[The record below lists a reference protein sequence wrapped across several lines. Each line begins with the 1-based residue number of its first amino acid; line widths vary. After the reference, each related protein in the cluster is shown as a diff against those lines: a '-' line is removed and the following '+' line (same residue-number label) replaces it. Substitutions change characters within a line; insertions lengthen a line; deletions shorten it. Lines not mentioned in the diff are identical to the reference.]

1 MRVLFEAVED
11 GRGGRHTGGE
21 GKARNAAFEIGDAT
35 FKSHARRI
43 LRARIFKALV
53 DTGAGLRIGR
63 CRVDRCNYRSGRWII
78 VLSGMHAARGEAE
91 CVALCHHFISFA
103 RCENN

>member
-1 MRVLFEAVED
+1 MRIQAGFE
-11 GRGGRHTGGE
+11 GGE
-21 GKARNAAFEIGDAT
+21 IFFDRQ
-35 FKSHARRI
+35 ARRI
-43 LRARIFKALV
+43 LRARIFKAFV
-53 DTGAGLRIGR
+53 HTGAGLRIGR

-91 CVALCHHFISFA
+91 GVALCHRFISFA